1 MMHDHINR
9 ISRAMYSLSIIM
21 WVSFMYNIIA
31 AVQGVKVSLV
41 NTTAVNVS
49 WSALIIPRLSIDYYT
64 VLYSPMSRQMKREDG
79 EMSAVFPSNATYGII
94 TSLNAAV
101 AYQFQVF
108 ATVTVNGTVFQGEKN
123 SPISI
128 TREWL

>member
-1 MMHDHINR
+1 
-9 ISRAMYSLSIIM
+9 
-21 WVSFMYNIIA
+21 MYNDIA

-41 NTTAVNVS
+41 NNTAVNVA

-64 VLYSPMSRQMKREDG
+64 VLYSPVTRQIKREDG
-79 EMSAVFPSNATYGII
+79 EMSAVFPPYATVGII

-108 ATVTVNGTVFQGEKN
+108 ATVTVNGTVLQGEKN
-123 SPISI
+123 SPINI